1 MKKITFLLL
10 VAVFGFAFTLK
21 AQETE
26 SLNEKVTGLND
37 VVAGINE
44 RLTTA
49 ESDLSKLTKIKVS
62 GYTQAQYQ
70 YFESKAAQPNNY
82 FSLRRVRVKFTY
94 EAADGVKFV
103 VTPDFAPG
111 NLSIKDGYVV
121 LNDHW
126 SNAFSLWA
134 GKFNRPNYEVEYSS
148 SSREVAERSSVI
160 RALYPGE
167 RAIGA
172 KLEYNP
178 VNVPL
183 HVQVALLNGAD
194 GITIN
199 NAAGTN
205 LNNTENKD
213 FDNYKDLMAR
223 VTYNLKLGNF
233 GGLDFGGHAYY
244 GSLKSN
250 ALYTLNSD
258 YSTIESV
265 NIGDAVKRNWAGA
278 ELQLYADIL
287 GGLSVKGEY
296 LAGKNASIGY
306 APVAVAGTTAA
317 IPGVANFQNNFSG
330 YYVYLIKN
338 LGKKNQFAFRYDY
351 YDPNT
356 DIKGNEVAIR
366 QYTSSDATTLKNRVS
381 GKSDLATTTFSLALH
396 HYFDDNLRITLN
408 YDIVQNEKVG
418 AEGLLTEDYTKAD
431 GTKVAKG
438 IDYGKV
444 VNNNLLTLRIQAK
457 F

>member
-1 MKKITFLLL
+1 MKKLTLLFA
-10 VAVFGFAFTLK
+10 AVCLSALTLK

-44 RLTTA
+44 RLTTV
-49 ESDLSKLTKIKVS
+49 ESDLSKLSKIKVS
-62 GYTQAQYQ
+62 GYMQAQYQ
-70 YFESKAAQPNNY
+70 YFESKAVQPNSY
-82 FSLRRVRVKFTY
+82 FNLRRARVKFTY

-103 VTPDFAPG
+103 LTPEFVPG
-111 NLSIKDGYVV
+111 NLSVKDAYVQ

-126 SNAFSLWA
+126 TKSFSLWA

-148 SSREVAERSSVI
+148 SSREVAERSTII
-160 RALYPGE
+160 RTLYPSE

-178 VNVPL
+178 QNIPIHL
-183 HVQVALLNGAD
+183 QVALLNGAD
-194 GITIN
+194 VLTIAN
-199 NAAGTN
+199 NAGVN
-205 LNNTENKD
+205 LNTNENRD
-213 FDNYKDLMAR
+213 FDNFKDVMAR
-223 VTYNLKLGNF
+223 ITYNLKLGNF
-233 GGLDFGGHAYY
+233 GGLDFGAHGYY

-250 ALYTLNSD
+250 ALYTLSSD

-265 NIGDAVKRNWAGA
+265 NIGDAVKRNWLGG
-278 ELQLYADIL
+278 EFQLYADIL

-296 LAGKNASIGY
+296 IAGKNASIGY
-306 APVAVAGTTAA
+306 APVAASGTAA
-317 IPGVANFQNNFSG
+317 AIAGNANFQNNFSG
-330 YYVYLIKN
+330 YYVYFIKN
-338 LGKKNQFAFRYDY
+338 LGKKNQFAFRYDT

-356 DIKGNEVAIR
+356 DIKGDDVTIA
-366 QYTSSDATTLKNRVS
+366 QYTSPDATTLRNRVS
-381 GKSDLATTTFSLALH
+381 GKGDLATTTFSLALH

-408 YDIVQNEKVG
+408 YDIVQNETVS

-444 VNNNLLTLRIQAK
+444 VNNNLLTLRLQAK